1 MHLWQMVR
9 NFRKPLVVAAPKTL
23 LRSPVATSQLPQMA
37 PGTSFQPVLGD
48 THAVNKHVTRV
59 VFVSGKHYYTLQAY
73 RELHN
78 IQNTAIIRVEV
89 GTDSHT
95 HISKCFN
102 KKRLILCIL
111 YIYPHALYVQEIC
124 KIILVIITNICKIVI
139 FWKISLTK
147 GSATWCFVMEPHFAL
162 ITHYN
167 LTGLG
172 KFTY

>member
-102 KKRLILCIL
+102 KKRLIFM
-111 YIYPHALYVQEIC
+111 H
-124 KIILVIITNICKIVI
+124 IIHLSTCTVC
-139 FWKISLTK
+139 
-147 GSATWCFVMEPHFAL
+147 PR
-162 ITHYN
+162 N
-167 LTGLG
+167 LRD
-172 KFTY
+172 YSCHHHQHM